1 MTLRTGK
8 RGRMTTPN
16 ESGWKRSLYCGELR
30 KTFVGR
36 RVVLF
41 GWVNK
46 HRDIGHLIF
55 FDLRDREGMVQIV
68 CTSDNREVL
77 TTAKKLRRED
87 VVGIKGFVKER
98 DEKDKN
104 AQLPTGEV
112 EITVEEIR
120 LFNASAVPPFQIGD
134 PSSASE
140 ELRLKYRYLDLRR
153 PSMQNNLRLR
163 HRASMCVRNFFD
175 RHGFFEI
182 ETPFLTKS
190 TPEGARDYLVPSRI
204 YKGRFFA
211 LPQSP
216 QLFKQLTMI
225 SGFDRYYQIVRCF
238 RDEDQRADR
247 QPEFT
252 QIDVEMSFP
261 DQEEFFDLNERLMEE
276 MFALADIP
284 VKRPFLRMT
293 YEESMERYGTDRPD
307 LRFGMELTDLT
318 EQGRSVQSRII
329 EGALAE
335 GSRLKGL
342 VVPEAGGMSRGQLD
356 RLNDEVKASG
366 GKGIIWIKRTDGFK
380 SSLKLEEEDFLK
392 LWNKSAAQSNDLLL
406 LVADEKNR
414 ASYILGDLR
423 LRLRPEGPA
432 KESAHIFVWITDFPM
447 FEWSAEDN
455 RLTAMHHPFT
465 SPLEEDLPL
474 LDGHPLQ
481 VRANAYDL
489 VLNGTELG
497 GGSVRIH
504 GPGLQKRIFEA
515 LGLEPEEAEQKFGFF
530 LEALRYGTPPH
541 GGIAY
546 GFDRIVM
553 FLCGEESIREVIP
566 FPKTTSSLCLLTD
579 APAAVDQKQLR
590 ELGLKLTEEKSS

>member
-1 MTLRTGK
+1 MTIPDETV
-8 RGRMTTPN
+8 
-16 ESGWKRSLYCGELR
+16 WKRSLYCGELR
-30 KTFVGR
+30 KTHVGR

-55 FDLRDREGMVQIV
+55 FDLRDREGMIQIV

-77 TTAKKLRRED
+77 TTAKKLRMED
-87 VVGIKGFVKER
+87 VVGIKGVVKER
-98 DEKDKN
+98 EKKDKN
-104 AQLPTGEV
+104 ALLPTGEV

-120 LFNASAVPPFQIGD
+120 LFNAADVLPFQIGD
-134 PSSASE
+134 PSTASE

-190 TPEGARDYLVPSRI
+190 TPEGARDYLVPSRV

-238 RDEDQRADR
+238 RDEDQRSDR

-261 DQEEFFDLNERLMEE
+261 DKEDFFDLNERLMEE

-284 VKRPFLRMT
+284 VKRPFLRLT
-293 YEESMERYGTDRPD
+293 YAESMERFGTDRPD
-307 LRFGMELTDLT
+307 LRFGMELKDLT
-318 EQGRSVQSRII
+318 EPGRNVRSRII

-335 GSRLKGL
+335 GFRLKGL
-342 VVPEAGGMSRGQLD
+342 VVPDAGDMSRGRLD
-356 RLNDEVKASG
+356 RLNDEVRANG
-366 GKGIIWIKRTDGFK
+366 GKGIIWIKRADGFK

-392 LWNKSAAQSNDLLL
+392 LWNESAAQSNDLLL
-406 LVADEKNR
+406 LVADEKDR
-414 ASYILGDLR
+414 ASHILGDLR
-423 LRLRPEGPA
+423 LRFRPDELP
-432 KESAHIFVWITDFPM
+432 KENPHLFVWITDFPM
-447 FEWSAEDN
+447 FEWSEEDN
-455 RLTAMHHPFT
+455 RLVAMHHPFT
-465 SPLEEDLPL
+465 SPLEEDLPF
-474 LDGHPLQ
+474 LDVHPLQ

-489 VLNGTELG
+489 VLNGMELG

-504 GPGLQKRIFEA
+504 ESGLQKRIFEA
-515 LGLEPEEAEQKFGFF
+515 LGLEPDETQQKFGFF

-579 APAAVDQKQLR
+579 APTAVDQKQLR
-590 ELGLKLTEEKSS
+590 ELGLTLRDDKSS

>member
-1 MTLRTGK
+1 MTNPEG
-8 RGRMTTPN
+8 
-16 ESGWKRSLYCGELR
+16 SGWRRTLYCGELR
-30 KTFVGR
+30 KEHVGR
-36 RVVLF
+36 KVVLF

-68 CTSDNREVL
+68 CTSDNSDLL
-77 TTAKKLRRED
+77 TMAKRLRMED
-87 VVGIKGFVKER
+87 VVGIRGHVKER
-98 DEKDKN
+98 NEKDKN
-104 AQLPTGEV
+104 PQMPTGEV
-112 EITVEEIR
+112 DVVIEDII
-120 LFNASAVPPFQIGD
+120 LFNAADVPPFLVGD

-153 PSMQNNLRLR
+153 PSMQNNLRIR
-163 HRASMCVRNFFD
+163 HRASMCVRKYFD
-175 RHGFFEI
+175 VHGFLEI

-216 QLFKQLTMI
+216 QLFKQLAMI
-225 SGFDRYYQIVRCF
+225 AGFDRYYQIVRCF

-276 MFALADIP
+276 LFALVGIP

-293 YEESMERYGTDRPD
+293 YQESMDRFGTDRPD
-307 LRFGMELTDLT
+307 LRFGMELKDLT
-318 EQGRSVQSRII
+318 ETGRGIRSRII

-335 GSRLKGL
+335 GFRLKGL
-342 VVPEAGGMSRGQLD
+342 VVPDGGGMSRGQLD
-356 RLNDEVKASG
+356 KLNDDVRANG
-366 GKGIIWIKRTDGFK
+366 GKGIIWIKRLDGFK
-380 SSLKLEEEDFLK
+380 SSLKLEEEDFLQ
-392 LWNKSAAQSNDLLL
+392 LWAQAEAKPNDLLL
-406 LVADEKNR
+406 LVADEADT
-414 ASYILGDLR
+414 ASRILGDLR
-423 LRLRPEGPA
+423 VRLRPTDTLNG
-432 KESAHIFVWITDFPM
+432 SDHFFVWITHFPM
-447 FEWSAEDN
+447 FEWSEEN
-455 RLTAMHHPFT
+455 GRLTAMHHPFT
-465 SPLEEDLPL
+465 SPLESDLDL
-474 LDGHPLQ
+474 LNTRPLQ

-504 GPGLQKRIFEA
+504 DTVLQKKIFKT
-515 LGLEPEEAEQKFGFF
+515 LGLSLEEAEEKFGFF
-530 LEALRYGTPPH
+530 LEALRFGTPPH

-566 FPKTTSSLCLLTD
+566 FPKTTSSLCLLTE
-579 APAAVDQKQLR
+579 APTAVEQRQLT
-590 ELGLKLTEEKSS
+590 ELGLTLTDDKSS